1 MRGSAP
7 SRNASWTD
15 CTAPSYQLSRW
26 RPTRTSLGQHAIRAP
41 EKGGKGP
48 LGRRRS
54 TVLLAAFL
62 ALGVLGGRAEAQYVR
77 RFPPTGAPPVITGGK
92 ITFTGN
98 TLGLDKD
105 TNVNRPG
112 IRGSIGTFITTN
124 PALQDGTFWPPG
136 TTANWRLNGST
147 AVLDLPA
154 TATVLY
160 AELVWGGSRAS
171 AQQGDAVPVAD
182 LDTPVLLITPT
193 NPAGTQITRDP
204 STSQTQGTV
213 SASGTCSTP
222 GVCFYARTQN
232 VTSQVQAG
240 GGGRYEVRGV

>member
-1 MRGSAP
+1 
-7 SRNASWTD
+7 
-15 CTAPSYQLSRW
+15 
-26 RPTRTSLGQHAIRAP
+26 
-41 EKGGKGP
+41 
-48 LGRRRS
+48 
-54 TVLLAAFL
+54 
-62 ALGVLGGRAEAQYVR
+62 
-77 RFPPTGAPPVITGGK
+77 
-92 ITFTGN
+92 
-98 TLGLDKD
+98 
-105 TNVNRPG
+105 
-112 IRGSIGTFITTN
+112 GTFITTN

-171 AQQGDAVPVAD
+171 AQQGGAVPVPG
-182 LDTPVLLITPT
+182 LDTPAVLITPT
-193 NPAGTQITRDP
+193 TPAGTQVTRDP

-240 GGGRYEVRGV
+240 GGGRYEVRGVPGTQSDLENEFNVAGWTLAV